1 MGAHGQ
7 TPEALKMHRLAS
19 VGVGGALFLLA
30 PPPPAQPQCLTHQ
43 VFQGPSVASGRR
55 GRWGPGLEQRGDLVL
70 QLSELTLKL
79 SRAVRRPSPSA
90 FRAYTEAK
98 QVLTLK
104 RHLDKPAEEIA
115 SVFYSSEV
123 TWSQPC
129 AKDRQLLSQQKVAR
143 SSGHVGVSPIS

>member
-1 MGAHGQ
+1 MPGGGVGAHVQ

-19 VGVGGALFLLA
+19 VGVGGGSISSSPSATR
-30 PPPPAQPQCLTHQ
+30 PATVSHP
-43 VFQGPSVASGRR
+43 
-55 GRWGPGLEQRGDLVL
+55 PGLSGPLGRKWEAGTRSG
-70 QLSELTLKL
+70 
-79 SRAVRRPSPSA
+79 AARRPSPSA

-104 RHLDKPAEEIA
+104 RHPDKPAEEIA

-129 AKDRQLLSQQKVAR
+129 AKDHQLLSQQKVPR